1 MGRGPDSRSIEG
13 VAQLRGL
20 RSPLRQEIVD
30 ALQAEG
36 PCSIAELA
44 GRLERSPDSLYYH
57 VRALL
62 RLGLL
67 TERNGLRAAPGLVV
81 DVPVR
86 PMRIRYRLGDRAQSR
101 ALGDIVGAM
110 LRLTARDFR
119 AGQAS
124 PRAVSE
130 GPRRNLW
137 ASRCKA
143 RLAPARLAELTRLLG
158 RVSQILTPK
167 AGASPGADSELVA
180 LTFVLTPVEAG
191 RRQRRGERRPRR
203 KNTNHPSRMR
213 STRGGQR

>member
-1 MGRGPDSRSIEG
+1 MARARDTRSLIEG
-13 VAQLRGL
+13 VPQVRGL

-30 ALQAEG
+30 AVQAEG

-44 GRLERSPDSLYYH
+44 ARLERAPDSLYYH

-81 DVPVR
+81 DVPAR
-86 PMRIRYRLGDRAQSR
+86 PMRIRYRLGDRAQSQ
-101 ALGDIVGAM
+101 ALGDLVGAM
-110 LRLTARDFR
+110 LRLAARDFR

-130 GPRRNLW
+130 GPTRNLW

-143 RLAPARLAELTRLLG
+143 RLTPERLAELTRLLG
-158 RVSQILTPK
+158 RVNALLTP
-167 AGASPGADSELVA
+167 APGAPSAPDSELVA
-180 LTFVLTPVEAG
+180 LTFVLSPVETA
-191 RRQRRGERRPRR
+191 RRERRPRR
-203 KNTNHPSRMR
+203 ERRNGLARRSNRRGSR
-213 STRGGQR
+213 

>member
-1 MGRGPDSRSIEG
+1 MGRGPEARALIEG
-13 VAQLRGL
+13 VPQLRGL

-86 PMRIRYRLGDRAQSR
+86 PMRIRYRLGDRAQSL
-101 ALGDIVGAM
+101 ALGDLVGAM
-110 LRLTARDFR
+110 LRLAGRDFR

-143 RLAPARLAELTRLLG
+143 RLAPAQLAELTRLLG
-158 RVSQILTPK
+158 RVNRLLTPR
-167 AGASPGADSELVA
+167 AGATAGEDSELVA
-180 LTFVLTPVEAG
+180 LTFVLTPVAAG
-191 RRQRRGERRPRR
+191 RRGRRRARRAPRR
-203 KNTNHPSRMR
+203 NSSSRTR